1 MGSVSLPMLRVALSA
16 ALLLLAACGG
26 DDATTTTT
34 APVSSTRVTTV
45 AETTTPTR
53 PPEAA
58 SVLAVVTGRGD
69 DGSLEITVWF
79 DAEPLVEGAALIVG
93 IDSDDSYPGS
103 GDVGAHLEGYA
114 EFVATSSGVGVT
126 LVSEG
131 EIVAAPG
138 IGLTESW
145 LSWVAEDEVLRLFLV
160 QDLTIRSGSV
170 WVVVGDAASPLGT
183 AGVPFGESCSYRG
196 SGVLVEEPPG
206 GVPDAQRTCL
216 YPG

>member
-1 MGSVSLPMLRVALSA
+1 MGSVSLPMLRVALCA

-26 DDATTTTT
+26 DDATTTT
-34 APVSSTRVTTV
+34 APFSATTVTTV
-45 AETTTPTR
+45 AATTTTTR
-53 PPEAA
+53 PPDGP

-103 GDVGAHLEGYA
+103 GDVGGHLDGYA
-114 EFVATSSGVGVT
+114 EFMATSSGVGVT

-131 EIVAAPG
+131 EVVAAPG
-138 IGLTESW
+138 VGLTESW
-145 LSWVAEDEVLRLFLV
+145 LSWVAQDEVLRLFLV
-160 QDLTIRSGSV
+160 QDLTTRSGSV

-183 AGVPFGESCSYRG
+183 AGVSLGESCSYRG

-206 GVPDAQRTCL
+206 GVPDAPRTCR